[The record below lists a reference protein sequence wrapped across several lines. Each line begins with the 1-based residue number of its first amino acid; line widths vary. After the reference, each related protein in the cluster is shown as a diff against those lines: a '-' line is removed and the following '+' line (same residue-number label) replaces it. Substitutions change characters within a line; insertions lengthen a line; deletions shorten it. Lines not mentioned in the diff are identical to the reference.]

1 VGLLLPYGDSP
12 IIDQYEILDTNY
24 PSFQL
29 LNSSFSLN
37 QVIVKRGNRLFPLRF
52 FRRFH

>member
-1 VGLLLPYGDSP
+1 VELLLPYADSP
-12 IIDQYEILDTNY
+12 IIDPYEILDANH

-29 LNSSFSLN
+29 LNPSFSLN
-37 QVIVKRGNRLFPLRF
+37 QVIAKWENRF